1 MAEGSTGLNIT
12 FKAARDLSS
21 YQYHFVSVSA
31 ANTVDYSGDAGR
43 CIGILQNAPNAA
55 NEAAVVMVEG
65 ISKLRAYGAVNRL
78 EKLKSSAQTG
88 YVAHG
93 ELAATASDWI
103 GAIALETGTASDDLL
118 TVLITGFELQ
128 A

>member
-1 MAEGSTGLNIT
+1 MAEAHSGIT
-12 FKAARDLSS
+12 ISFKAARDLSS
-21 YQYHFVSVSA
+21 YKYHFVSVSA

-43 CIGILQNAPNAA
+43 AIGILQNAPDAA
-55 NEAAVVMVEG
+55 GESAVVMVVG
-65 ISKLRAYGAVNRL
+65 VCKLRAYGGVDRL
-78 EKLKSSAQTG
+78 AKLKSSAQTG

>member
-1 MAEGSTGLNIT
+1 MAEKHTVLNIT
-12 FKAARDLSS
+12 FKAARDLSA
-21 YQYHFVSVSA
+21 YQYHFVSMSA

-43 CIGILQNAPNAA
+43 SIGILQNAPKATGDT
-55 NEAAVVMVEG
+55 AVVMVEG

-88 YVAHG
+88 YLAHG
-93 ELAATASDWI
+93 EVAATASDWI

-118 TVLITGFELQ
+118 TVLITGFDLQ

>member
-1 MAEGSTGLNIT
+1 MAEGHAGLDIS
-12 FKAARDLSS
+12 FKAAGDLSS

-31 ANTVDYSGDAGR
+31 DDTVNYSGDAGR
-43 CIGILQNAPNAA
+43 AIGILQNAPNAA
-55 NEAAVVMVEG
+55 GEAAVVRVEG
-65 ISKLRAYGAVNRL
+65 VSKLRAYGAVNRL

-88 YVAHG
+88 YLAHG
-93 ELAATASDWI
+93 EVAATASDWI